1 MPRNEMTKLLME
13 KIEAF
18 DKKLDE
24 VRTKDLPEI
33 HKAMGVLQVQ
43 VEERTGKKA
52 MLYSTIGGAIA
63 VVTSIG
69 VSVAVAMFLK

>member
-1 MPRNEMTKLLME
+1 MKNDLMKLLIE

-18 DKKLDE
+18 DHKLDE

-33 HKAMGVLQVQ
+33 HTAMGVLKVQ

-52 MLYSTIGGAIA
+52 ALYSTIGGAIA

-69 VSVAVAMFLK
+69 ASIAVAMLSR